1 MKVVKFLEIYEKQR
15 QPSQDNN
22 NGDNAPFSGLRGV
35 VPCFLRA
42 LDFLGVCLDGGMLGH
57 E

>member
-22 NGDNAPFSGLRGV
+22 NGDNAPFSGLGGV
-35 VPCFLRA
+35 MPHLLRA
-42 LDFLGVCLDGGMLGH
+42 LDFLGVCLDRGVLGH